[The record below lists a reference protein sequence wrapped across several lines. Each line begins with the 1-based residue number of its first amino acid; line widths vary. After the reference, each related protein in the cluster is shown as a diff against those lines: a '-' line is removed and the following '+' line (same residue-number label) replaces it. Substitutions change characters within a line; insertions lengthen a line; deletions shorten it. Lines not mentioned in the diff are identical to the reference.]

1 MTILIDEQRARA
13 AVQLLRRLT
22 RAELAQVV
30 KLMPELRSLPAVTE
44 EAEVTKDYWRRVL
57 REERGGYQP
66 TLDDEF
72 LEGLTYR
79 DYFAM
84 SEAEQNAFWNR
95 MFAEETRKDKEPE
108 EIDVRPD
115 IAVAVGQKRRSSR
128 AQRTGK
134 ARTRTTSRRRSVA
147 ARRPACR

>member
-1 MTILIDEQRARA
+1 MTISTNDQRARA

-30 KLMPELRSLPAVTE
+30 KLMPELSSLPPVAE
-44 EAEVTKDYWRRVL
+44 EAESTKDYWRRAL

-84 SEAEQNAFWNR
+84 SEAEQNSFWNKL
-95 MFAEETRKDKEPE
+95 FAKEARLDKEPE
-108 EIDVRPD
+108 ETDVRPD
-115 IAVAVGQKRRSSR
+115 IAVAVGQKRRSPR

-134 ARTRTTSRRRSVA
+134 ARTRTTSRRRPVA
-147 ARRPACR
+147 ARRPARR

>member
-1 MTILIDEQRARA
+1 MTISTNDQRARA

-30 KLMPELRSLPAVTE
+30 KLMPELNSLPAVTE
-44 EAEVTKDYWRRVL
+44 VAESTKDYWRRVL

-84 SEAEQNAFWNR
+84 SEAEQNAFWNKL
-95 MFAEETRKDKEPE
+95 FAKETRKDKEAA
-108 EIDVRPD
+108 ITCYD
-115 IAVAVGQKRRSSR
+115 RS
-128 AQRTGK
+128 AF
-134 ARTRTTSRRRSVA
+134 
-147 ARRPACR
+147 